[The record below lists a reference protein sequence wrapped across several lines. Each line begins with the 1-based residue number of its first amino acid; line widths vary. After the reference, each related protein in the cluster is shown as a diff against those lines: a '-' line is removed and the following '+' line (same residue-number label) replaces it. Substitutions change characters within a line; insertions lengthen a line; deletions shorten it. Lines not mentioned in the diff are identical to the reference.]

1 MDETK
6 YTFREH
12 LIELR
17 SRLLRALSLVFVCV
31 IAAYAVADPLYEFL
45 SAPMQTALPKGSSF
59 VVTGPLEYFLVTL
72 KLSVVAGIFL
82 GSPWV
87 LYQFWAFVAPGLYQ
101 KEQRFAL
108 GFVVSG
114 SLFFVG
120 GAAFCYYVML
130 PLALPLLIGLN
141 PPDVVGMYRVGEYY
155 SFAIGLLVAFGL
167 AFELPVVLVLL
178 SLLGIVDP
186 VQLARYRKYAV
197 VGSFVIGAVLTPPDV
212 ISQISLSLPL
222 YVLFEGGVLASRLL
236 VAGRK
241 REAAASSPS
250 AGARL

>member
-6 YTFREH
+6 FTFREH

-17 SRLLRALSLVFVCV
+17 SRLLRALALVFVCV

-45 SAPMQTALPKGSSF
+45 SAPMQAALPKGSSF
-59 VVTGPLEYFLVTL
+59 VVTGPLEYFMVTL

-82 GSPWV
+82 ASPWV

-101 KEQRFAL
+101 TEQRFAA

-141 PPDVVGMYRVGEYY
+141 PPDVIGMYRVGEYY

-167 AFELPVVLVLL
+167 AFELPVVMVLL
-178 SLLGIVDP
+178 SQLGIIDP
-186 VQLARYRKYAV
+186 VQLGKYRKYAIVGAFV
-197 VGSFVIGAVLTPPDV
+197 VGAILTPPDV
-212 ISQISLSLPL
+212 ISQISLSVPL
-222 YVLFEGGVLASRLL
+222 YFLFEGGLLVSRIL

-241 REAAASSPS
+241 RAGTTSSPS
-250 AGARL
+250 AEARL